1 MNVLFIFPT
10 ASNKYTFV
18 DFHHGIALL
27 SACLKQL
34 GHQTE
39 LFQTHKFEQ
48 NEIDKAVSRFRP
60 DILAYSFT
68 SDYAPLAKAYARYL
82 TKYKIFSIA
91 GGVHPTVAPDDV
103 IDYFDCLCV
112 GEGEQT
118 IVDLVRGADL
128 DSIGNLVRK
137 VDGKPVKNHVLP
149 FNERLDDLPFVDRE
163 LFHYQHALDQ
173 DHRADFMVGRG
184 CPYRCTYCINNQ
196 LIDGASGH
204 YVRLRTVTNVLQ
216 EISEVLTRY
225 NGIESICFQDDTF
238 AIRKKW
244 LAEFCD
250 HYKREIALP
259 FVCNIRADRADVEL
273 AQILADAGCQE
284 VRIGVEQGNEELR
297 YKVMK
302 RKMSNQKIMD
312 TFRIFHDVGIN
323 TFAFNMIGIPG
334 ETEETIKETI
344 ALNRALRPNKMH
356 VSIFRPYPGT
366 ELHDLC
372 IRENYVKD
380 ISIESYFQPIST
392 IELPTLSK
400 KKIEYWYRLFRPA
413 VYMPKLLWLFKIFA
427 RLSLGKNKTL
437 YDVLFETAYGLFR
450 FAQRRIPKRIKDPLF
465 RFMKA

>member
-1 MNVLFIFPT
+1 MNILFIFPT
-10 ASNKYTFV
+10 ASNKYTFI

-27 SACLKQL
+27 SSYLKRL

-39 LFQTHKFEQ
+39 LFQTHQFEQ
-48 NEIDKAVSRFRP
+48 NEIDKAVSRFHP

-68 SDYAPLAKAYARYL
+68 SDYAPLAKAYADYL
-82 TKYKIFSIA
+82 KKYKIFSIA

-103 IDYFDCLCV
+103 IDYFDCLCI
-112 GEGEQT
+112 GEGEQA
-118 IVDLVRGADL
+118 IGDLVRGAHL

-137 VDGKPVKNHVLP
+137 VNGRLVKNHVLP
-149 FNERLDDLPFVDRE
+149 FNEHLDDLPFADRE
-163 LFHYQHALDQ
+163 LFHYQHVLDQ

-184 CPYRCTYCINNQ
+184 CPYRCSYCINNK
-196 LIDGASGH
+196 LIDGASGP
-204 YVRLRTVTNVLQ
+204 YVRLRAVTNVLQ
-216 EISEVLTRY
+216 EIKDVLTHY

-250 HYKREIALP
+250 HYKQEIALP

-273 AQILADAGCQE
+273 AQMLADAGCQE
-284 VRIGVEQGNEELR
+284 VRIGVEQGNENLR

-302 RKMSNQKIMD
+302 RKMSNQRIMD
-312 TFRIFHDVGIN
+312 TFHIFHDAGIK

-334 ETEETIKETI
+334 ESEETIKETI
-344 ALNRALRPNKMH
+344 ALNRTLRPNKMH

-400 KKIEYWYRLFRPA
+400 KEIEYWYRLFRPA

-427 RLSLGKNKTL
+427 KLPLGKNKTL
-437 YDVLFETAYGLFR
+437 YDVLFEAAYGLFR
-450 FAQRRIPKRIKDPLF
+450 FVQRRIPKRIKDPLF